1 LSGDAMSWRGYLLF
15 AILSVGLAVISMFF
29 WMVNPVTALLLFL
42 AAGPLRLFGFH
53 PPVEGWSAL
62 GSVMYTGFLWPLTL
76 APLHWLNF
84 RALAWGKW
92 SYAGLLLAANV
103 IVAAVVLIAREGS

>member
-1 LSGDAMSWRGYLLF
+1 MSWRGYLLF
-15 AILSVGLAVISMFF
+15 AGLSVILAFISMFF

-42 AAGPLRLFGFH
+42 AAPPLRLLGYH

-62 GSVMYTGFLWPLTL
+62 GSVMYAGFLWPLTL

-84 RALAWGKW
+84 RKLRWGKW
-92 SYAGLLLAANV
+92 GYAGVLLLGNL
-103 IVAAVVLIAREGS
+103 IVTMLVLIAREGS

>member
-1 LSGDAMSWRGYLLF
+1 MKSLLNRIAMALLITSLAGVSVF
-15 AILSVGLAVISMFF
+15 AKGKTV
-29 WMVNPVTALLLFL
+29 LLFL
-42 AAGPLRLFGFH
+42 AAAPLRLFGFH

-62 GSVMYTGFLWPLTL
+62 GSVMYAGFLWPLTL

-84 RALAWGKW
+84 RALRWGKW